1 MSNDTPTPDTPK
13 DDGGAW
19 KAPADQAELDKII
32 EARLAR
38 ERAKYADYGDLKA
51 KADEFDKAQDASKS
65 ELQKAADR
73 AAKAEAAATQA
84 QRDAW
89 RAQIA
94 LDEGLTPTQ
103 AKRLVGDTREELLAD
118 AQELKKDLQLD
129 AKKPPRASDQKR
141 SDTRPTEDPVGEF
154 ADRLFGASD

>member
-1 MSNDTPTPDTPK
+1 MSDDTTTPDATT

-38 ERAKYADYGDLKA
+38 ERARYADYKEVKA
-51 KADEFDKAQDASKS
+51 KAAEFDKAQEANKTELEKAS
-65 ELQKAADR
+65 ERAAQAEAKAA
-73 AAKAEAAATQA
+73 AVQQE
-84 QRDAW
+84 AW
-89 RAQIA
+89 RASVA

-103 AKRLVGDTREELLAD
+103 AKRLVGTTREELLAD

-129 AKKPPRASDQKR
+129 GKKPPRASDQKR
-141 SDTRPTEDPVGEF
+141 NDTSPAEDENAELVR
-154 ADRLFGASD
+154 RLFKRD